1 MNNFKKVFAVLLAA
15 LMIITAAGCSAKPSW
30 SYKTDSTSYAE
41 GVYLYS
47 LFSAYN
53 EAYSIL
59 QENLGDDFD
68 STASILDITST
79 FDETGEEF
87 LCEDWVVEQADII
100 TRNLA
105 ALDSKIAEY
114 GITLDKTQVES
125 ARELAKEDWYLGPYY
140 EYYVASGYEAVSY
153 EDMLSPYGISFDSFF
168 ISTYL
173 ASVKQSAIFDHLY
186 GRSGERAVT
195 DEELSTY
202 FTENYT
208 SYAYFIVNLYE
219 TAIDEST
226 SQQVYYPYADEL
238 IDEVE
243 TELKSYVKLI
253 NSGTAY
259 SEVVS
264 KYMEKHSITTDPT
277 VSNVEILETS
287 SLGEEVLNA
296 LTELKE
302 GKATY
307 LRVGSGDTSVMYFIT
322 KFDINEE
329 AEDYL
334 SADGNRQTLIQSLKS
349 EDFSD
354 YLDEITDSVTVEI
367 NEQVI
372 EKYNPAI
379 FEDNL

>member
-15 LMIITAAGCSAKPSW
+15 LMIITAAGCSGKPSW
-30 SYKTDSTSYAE
+30 SYKTDNASYAE

-79 FDETGEEF
+79 FDETGEKL
-87 LCEDWVVEQADII
+87 LCEEWIVEQADII
-100 TRNLA
+100 TKNLA
-105 ALDSKIAEY
+105 ALDNKVAEY

-153 EDMLSPYGISFDSFF
+153 ESMLSPYGISFDSFF
-168 ISTYL
+168 TSTYL

-186 GRSGERAVT
+186 GKGGEEEVT
-195 DEELSTY
+195 DEELTAY
-202 FTENYT
+202 FTQNYT
-208 SYAYFIVNLYE
+208 SYAYFVVNLYE
-219 TAIDEST
+219 TAIDEDT

-243 TELKSYVKLI
+243 AELESYVKLI

-259 SEVVS
+259 SDVVN
-264 KYMEKHSITTDPT
+264 KYMKKHSITTDPT
-277 VSNVEILETS
+277 VSNVEILES
-287 SLGEEVLNA
+287 SALGEEVLEA
-296 LTELKE
+296 LKGLKE

-307 LRVGSGDTSVMYFIT
+307 LRVGDGDTSVMYFVT
-322 KFDINEE
+322 KFNINEE
-329 AEDYL
+329 AEEYL
-334 SADGNRQTLIQSLKS
+334 STDGNRQTLIQSLKS
-349 EDFSD
+349 EDFSN
-354 YLDEITDSVTVEI
+354 YLNEITESVEVEV
-367 NEQVI
+367 NEKVI

-379 FEDNL
+379 FEENL